1 MSISNIGGLFL
12 AWLFILMGMGFGQ
25 LGTFIDIPS
34 VQIVIVGTIAATFVA
49 FPLENMKTI
58 PALLKKA
65 FGKTGLDPKESINT
79 LAEFSDQ
86 ARREG
91 ILALEDKAMKLDD
104 QFLKKGI
111 GLAVDGTEPE
121 IIRDILKT
129 EITFLEERHKR
140 GSQIFEFMATI
151 APAMGMIGTLIGL
164 ILMLGNMDD
173 VETIGPNMAV
183 ALITTLYGSL
193 LANAVCTPIA
203 NILQQ
208 HSQKEL
214 LVKNLMLEGIMA
226 LQTGD
231 NPRIVKQRLA
241 AFLDPVSRTE
251 VVGDEL

>member
-1 MSISNIGGLFL
+1 MSISNLAGLFI

-34 VQIVIVGTIAATFVA
+34 LQIVIIGTIAATFVA
-49 FPLENMKTI
+49 YPLDNMKTV

-65 FGKTGLDPKESINT
+65 FGKSDSDPVSSIKT
-79 LAEFSDQ
+79 LTEFSDQ

-91 ILALEDKAMKLDD
+91 ILALEDKAQKLDD
-104 QFLKKGI
+104 EFLKKGI

-129 EITFLEERHKR
+129 EINFIEERHKS
-140 GSQIFEFMATI
+140 GKELFEFMATL
-151 APAMGMIGTLIGL
+151 APAMGMIGTLVGL
-164 ILMLGNMDD
+164 ILMLGNMSD
-173 VETIGPNMAV
+173 VSSIGPNMAV

-193 LANAVCTPIA
+193 MANAFCTPVA
-203 NILQQ
+203 NILGQ
-208 HSQKEL
+208 HSAEEIME
-214 LVKNLMLEGIMA
+214 KNLMLEGIMA

-241 AFLDPVSRTE
+241 AFLDPVSRAE
-251 VVGDEL
+251 VMENE